1 MRTLFVLFCAL
12 FAFSASTRAQ
22 DQPESGTSA
31 SKILDTLFE
40 ASLNAGESWEARQ
53 ASLKDKLNG
62 AQDTLQSFASGVGNL
77 AASTA
82 DLVAD
87 TTAMVASFL
96 VEDLKDPIEG
106 AKGFL
111 QSNVDGIKQT
121 VSTMNGLVQRFAMV
135 LNTAVPKL
143 PSWETIKD
151 PKAWP
156 KSLMTYCQ
164 QVSEAMSGLVME
176 ATDVFDGIEARFCKP
191 AVLIPSVK
199 KQGKIEGPSFK
210 LKLKSGECEFAHSP
224 DSTKEDKE
232 VDVVCTTPSLEFE
245 KKPVRYIS
253 KHHTPVMFKS
263 KECKRSVYHGEED
276 EIVLFEI
283 LPGLD
288 IKAALEQA
296 SQRIQA
302 SFDGIL
308 PEHEK
313 ITSELRAFADEMVAN
328 KEEQQ
333 LSETVA
339 KYDQAALEIAGSLA
353 DGLISFTTG
362 SGQTFS
368 NGAMSLPGGWTFQT
382 VDSLDEVMGASS

>member
-1 MRTLFVLFCAL
+1 MLFCAL
-12 FAFSASTRAQ
+12 FAFSASARAQ
-22 DQPESGTSA
+22 DQPDSDNSA

-40 ASLNAGESWEARQ
+40 ASMNAGESWEARQ

-62 AQDTLQSFASGVGNL
+62 AQNTLQSIASGVGNL

-106 AKGFL
+106 VGGFL
-111 QSNVDGIKQT
+111 QSNVDGFKQT
-121 VSTMNGLVQRFAMV
+121 VSTMNGLVQRFATV

-151 PKAWP
+151 PKSWP
-156 KSLMTYCQ
+156 KSLMTYTK
-164 QVSEAMSGLVME
+164 QVSEAMSGLVLE
-176 ATDVFDGIEARFCKP
+176 ATDVFDGIEARFCEP
-191 AVLIPSVK
+191 AILVPSVK
-199 KQGKIEGPSFK
+199 MQGKVEGPSFK
-210 LKLKSGECEFAHSP
+210 LKLMSGECEFAHSP
-224 DSTKEDKE
+224 DSTKEDAE
-232 VDVVCTTPSLEFE
+232 VDVVCKTPSLEFE

-253 KHHTPVMFKS
+253 KHHTPVYFKS
-263 KECKRSVYHGEED
+263 KECKRSLTHGEED

-288 IKAALEQA
+288 IKGAMDQA
-296 SQRIQA
+296 SERIQE

-308 PEHEK
+308 PEHDK

-328 KEEQQ
+328 KEEEQ

-339 KYDQAALEIAGSLA
+339 KYDQATLEIASGLA

-382 VDSLDEVMGASS
+382 VDRLDEM

>member
-1 MRTLFVLFCAL
+1 MLFCAL
-12 FAFSASTRAQ
+12 FAFSASARAQ
-22 DQPESGTSA
+22 DQPDSDNSA

-40 ASLNAGESWEARQ
+40 ASMNAGESWEARQ

-62 AQDTLQSFASGVGNL
+62 AQNTLQSIASGVGNL

-96 VEDLKDPIEG
+96 VEDLEDPIEG
-106 AKGFL
+106 VGGFL
-111 QSNVDGIKQT
+111 QSNVDGFKQT
-121 VSTMNGLVQRFAMV
+121 VSTMNGLVQRFATV

-151 PKAWP
+151 PKSWP
-156 KSLMTYCQ
+156 KSLMTYTK
-164 QVSEAMSGLVME
+164 QVSEAMSGLVVE
-176 ATDVFDGIEARFCKP
+176 ATDVFDGIEARFCEP
-191 AVLIPSVK
+191 AILVPSVK
-199 KQGKIEGPSFK
+199 MQGKVEGPSFK
-210 LKLKSGECEFAHSP
+210 LKLMSGECEFAHSP
-224 DSTKEDKE
+224 DSTKEDAE
-232 VDVVCTTPSLEFE
+232 VDVVCKTPSLEFE

-253 KHHTPVMFKS
+253 KHHTPVYFKS
-263 KECKRSVYHGEED
+263 KECKRSLTHGEED

-288 IKAALEQA
+288 IKGAMDQA
-296 SQRIQA
+296 SERIQE

-308 PEHEK
+308 PEHDK

-328 KEEQQ
+328 KEEEQ

-339 KYDQAALEIAGSLA
+339 KYDQATLEIASGLA

-382 VDSLDEVMGASS
+382 VDRLDEM

>member
-1 MRTLFVLFCAL
+1 MSSRMRTWFVLFCAI
-12 FAFSASTRAQ
+12 FAFSATARAQ
-22 DQPESGTSA
+22 DQADVDNSA

-40 ASLNAGESWEARQ
+40 ASMKAGESWEARQ
-53 ASLKDKLNG
+53 ASLKDKVNG
-62 AQDTLQSFASGVGNL
+62 AQDTLQSIANGVGNL

-96 VEDLKDPIEG
+96 TEGLKDPMEG
-106 AKGFL
+106 VSGFV
-111 QSNVDGIKQT
+111 QANVDGIKQS
-121 VSTMNGLVQRFAMV
+121 VSTMNGLVTRFAMV

-143 PSWETIKD
+143 ASWETIKD
-151 PKAWP
+151 PKSWP
-156 KSLMTYCQ
+156 KSLMTYTQ
-164 QVSEAMSGLVME
+164 QVSEAMSGLIME
-176 ATDVFDGIEARFCKP
+176 ATDVFDGIEARFCEP
-191 AVLIPSVK
+191 AILIPSTK
-199 KQGKIEGPSFK
+199 KKGKIEGPSFK
-210 LKLKSGECEFAHSP
+210 LKLMSGECEFAHSP
-224 DSTKEDKE
+224 DSTKDDKE
-232 VDVVCTTPSLEFE
+232 VDVVCKTPSLEFE

-253 KHHTPVMFKS
+253 KHHTPVIFKS
-263 KECKRSVYHGEED
+263 KECKRSLTHGEED

-288 IKAALEQA
+288 VKAAIEQA
-296 SQRIQA
+296 SERIQA

-313 ITSELRAFADEMVAN
+313 ITADLMAFADQMVAD
-328 KEEQQ
+328 KDEEQ

-339 KYDQAALEIAGSLA
+339 KYDQAALEIASGLA

-368 NGAMSLPGGWTFQT
+368 NGAMSLPGGWTFQN
-382 VDSLDEVMGASS
+382 VDSLDDL